1 MKRFNHQS
9 KTNKHAEMTDGAK
22 YQQSAQT
29 NTQNLQATLQDLLY
43 NNYEPLPT
51 YRLVTLQLVTPTKKA
66 TRQIWVTHVK
76 LHKTISYVKQ
86 ALSCY
91 LPYFLLSNNAKRMHS
106 ALHTILQNAVQPLR
120 INSLIPTE
128 KRPTRIPQMLLI
140 GSKIQ
145 QTHLEYMLRI

>member
-9 KTNKHAEMTDGAK
+9 KTNKHAEMTDWAK

-29 NTQNLQATLQDLLY
+29 TTQNLQATLQDLLY

-91 LPYFLLSNNAKRMHS
+91 LPYFLLSNNAKRMHY
-106 ALHTILQNAVQPLR
+106 ALHTILENIVQLLR
-120 INSLIPTE
+120 INSLILTE
-128 KRPTRIPQMLLI
+128 KRRTRIPQMV
-140 GSKIQ
+140 
-145 QTHLEYMLRI
+145 